1 MLAAVVALGAAMN
14 PDPYPV
20 GSRRELF
27 VDDTL
32 VDRFEGDARLRLHPP
47 KREEVV
53 FQVGGPLE
61 KASSSVYNVL
71 IQDGDRYLLYYRG
84 SAPGKGNAGD
94 TSCRQTAHVAFSR
107 DGIHFERPELGVYDF
122 GDGGRNNVVWQGVQA
137 HNLVPFIDRNPAC
150 APDARFKAVGGSER
164 NGLYGLASPDG
175 IHWRLIGEEP
185 LPVPGAFDSA
195 NVAFWDDITG
205 RYRLFSRFFE
215 AGRGRAI
222 QSCTSED
229 FAHWTAPVPHRYD
242 DGAPVEEFYTNATTP
257 VPGAEHILLSF
268 PMRYVAART
277 TPLADIS
284 AMHYPG
290 NGHPGMAGM
299 TDAVMLSSRDGI
311 HWRRPFPE
319 AWLRAGLDARNW
331 THRNTCP
338 GIGILPLR
346 EDEWSM
352 YVSEHYGWA
361 DNRLRRLSLRPWGFA
376 SVGAGHAGG
385 RMVTRPL
392 RLAGRELRLNFS
404 TSAVGS
410 VAVEIRH
417 SDGRPVAGRAFT
429 DSSPVY
435 GDRLDAPVSWAAG
448 ADLSALAG
456 MSVRLAVELKDAD
469 LFALRCV

>member
-1 MLAAVVALGAAMN
+1 MN
-14 PDPYPV
+14 TKPYTI
-20 GSRRELF
+20 GTRRELF

-32 VDRFEGDARLRLHPP
+32 IDHVEHGAHLCLHPP

-53 FQVGGPLE
+53 FQVDGPLE
-61 KASSSVYNVL
+61 TASSSVYNVL
-71 IQDGDRYLLYYRG
+71 IADGDRYLLYYRG
-84 SAPGKGNAGD
+84 RAPGNDNAGD
-94 TSCRQTAHVAFSR
+94 ESNQQTAHVAFSH
-107 DGIHFERPELGVYDF
+107 DGIHFERPELGLYDF
-122 GDGGRNNVVWQGVQA
+122 GDGGKSNVVWRGVQA

-150 APDARFKAVGGSER
+150 SADARFKAVGGTGTDS
-164 NGLYGLASPDG
+164 LYGLASPDG
-175 IHWRLIGEEP
+175 IHWRLIDEKP

-195 NVAFWDDITG
+195 NVAFWDDVAG
-205 RYRLFSRFFE
+205 CYRLFSRFFE

-222 QSCTSED
+222 QSCTSAD
-229 FAHWTAPVPHRYD
+229 FAHWTAPVSHRYD

-290 NGHPGMAGM
+290 NGRPGMAGM
-299 TDAVMLSSRDGI
+299 TDAVMLSSRDGV
-311 HWRRPFPE
+311 HWHRPFPE
-319 AWLRAGLDARNW
+319 AWLRAGLDERNW

-338 GIGILPLR
+338 GIGILPLC
-346 EDEWSM
+346 ENEWSM

-385 RMVTRPL
+385 RVVTRPL
-392 RLAGRELRLNFS
+392 CLTGRELRINFS

-410 VAVEIRH
+410 VAIEIRH
-417 SDGRPVAGRAFT
+417 PDGRPVAGRTFA
-429 DSSPVY
+429 DLSPIY
-435 GDRLDAPVSWAAG
+435 GDRLDAPVAWAAG
-448 ADLSALAG
+448 TDLSDLAG
-456 MSVRLAVELKDAD
+456 TPVQLAVELKDAD